1 MSYSKRDSLLCVWWQ
16 KPWLFIC
23 PTCIHVALGVFE
35 EPWVFPKSTSS
46 LEHRLLRVV
55 RECKNMVLYFSL
67 PKPNHLFCLMVR
79 RLPNVI
85 WNFANGHG
93 KGEMDDVRALF
104 KHMVWK
110 EQLKIRG
117 EKLHNTIEMVDFLKV
132 ESNKYHVP
140 TLGPN
145 HI

>member
-1 MSYSKRDSLLCVWWQ
+1 
-16 KPWLFIC
+16 
-23 PTCIHVALGVFE
+23 
-35 EPWVFPKSTSS
+35 
-46 LEHRLLRVV
+46 
-55 RECKNMVLYFSL
+55 
-67 PKPNHLFCLMVR
+67 
-79 RLPNVI
+79 LPNVI